1 MDTVIILVVL
11 VFIFFLLSAFR
22 EVAET
27 AAQAI
32 SIWAKNQKIDNQK
45 DITKTIKRLED
56 SLDTYGGWHDLD
68 ELAEIIEQHESESK
82 PDQ

>member
-27 AAQAI
+27 AEQSI

-56 SLDTYGGWHDLD
+56 SLNINNGWHDLD
-68 ELAEIIEQHESESK
+68 ELADIIEQYK
-82 PDQ
+82 PKDTLDE